1 MSTTITEGFP
11 SARNRQKLVS
21 LLPPKPR
28 ITALLACRLM
38 SPIVCPAKV
47 LLPVEGWCIAT
58 KQHHIL
64 LRLRINCFE
73 TTGLYSQ
80 PGRMFGKAEAKK
92 EEFLNQAKVA
102 REQRAQVKTTEHGI
116 IKIQALIR
124 RYLVRC
130 RLHTEIWAEVD
141 AMLQIPVDQETEY
154 KPTLK
159 PATEVFKIIQ
169 KFLFLLRG
177 KNDPQRYECMCKYIL
192 LSMNKQR
199 YECMCKYILLSMN
212 ADNIKYSYVSLAL
225 SKDHVLAW
233 IQQLKSV
240 LLHCCSYF
248 KILKPELPRDMKMI
262 TTCLHMLI
270 MFTSAAKWKIVRG
283 KAGELL
289 RPGLNQLCNN
299 VMGYLNTQGFYPA
312 LQILLTKG
320 LARSKPCFKPASLA
334 AVMTLALR
342 PLIAAEF
349 STNLTSVFLLHVLSV
364 PAVIYHLSAM
374 APECLVELMKHRIF
388 SQSLVLL
395 SNEQS
400 TKIIF
405 NTLEGNY
412 ALCLLE
418 TSHVKGPGVVSL
430 KGPGVGLVEHTEDFM
445 RVVTRLL
452 KRCQTYVKSNK
463 SSLTHWHP
471 VLGWF
476 SQRADHR
483 LHEAMPFVVKQLRL
497 LWSVK
502 MIHLLF
508 EDMFS
513 YNDQQVALQMAKSAH
528 NTERKSIF
536 KKVLEK
542 ASTSKQ
548 SSAHVK
554 LTSPVVMSTCV
565 ACDMYLTSI
574 QTLAQLKTDVLAGLS
589 CQDVLLPRLWKLLTD
604 LGVSDCGLRVFLD
617 VLAMTPNDT
626 SHPVFSMLRLGCDI
640 ASHVITIIDD
650 IEMYEQHKPFSA
662 DNLQAISNLLNYFI
676 FRILW
681 QHYLDIKAAVS
692 DPLFNSV
699 HSLLMILY
707 ERDCRRSYTPAGHW
721 LIRDIKA
728 SFFIAELDRG
738 KKAAQFLLQRV
749 PHIIPHRDRVI
760 LFRSYVMKEK
770 VALGLTESM
779 SATPQSTLITVH
791 RSRIVEDGYRQ
802 LALLPPTAL
811 KGTIRVKF
819 VNEQGLDEAGIDQ
832 DGVFKE
838 FLEETIKKV
847 FDPSLNLF
855 KATSEHKLYPSPL
868 SFIQE
873 NHLALFEFVGRILAK
888 AVYEGIVVEVP
899 FASFFLSQILGH
911 QHSATYSSID
921 ELPSLDPELYRSLTY
936 IKHCEDEIDDLQLT
950 FSYDED
956 VMGKIVTHELVPGG
970 QMMPVTSENKIS
982 YVHLMAHFKM
992 SVQIREQTTAFL
1004 HGFKSIINTDWL
1016 VMFSAPELQKLVSG
1030 DTTDLDLDDLRRHT
1044 HYYGGFHDNH
1054 RVISWL
1060 WDILRRDFTQEEK
1073 GAFLKFVT
1081 SCSKSPLLG
1090 FAHLE
1095 PPFSIR
1101 CVEVSDDQD
1110 TGDTVG
1116 SVLKGFFNIHK
1127 TEPASRLPTSSTCF
1141 NLLKLPN
1148 YQRKS
1153 TLREKLRYAITS
1165 NTGFELS

>member
-1 MSTTITEGFP
+1 
-11 SARNRQKLVS
+11 
-21 LLPPKPR
+21 
-28 ITALLACRLM
+28 
-38 SPIVCPAKV
+38 
-47 LLPVEGWCIAT
+47 
-58 KQHHIL
+58 
-64 LRLRINCFE
+64 
-73 TTGLYSQ
+73 
-80 PGRMFGKAEAKK
+80 MFGQAEVKK
-92 EEFLNQAKVA
+92 EAFLNQAKAA
-102 REQRAQVKTTEHGI
+102 REQRAQVKSKEHGV

-130 RLHTEIWAEVD
+130 RLHTQIWAEVD
-141 AMLQIPVDQETEY
+141 AMLQIPDDQEVEY

-159 PATEVFKIIQ
+159 PATEVFPIIN

-177 KNDPQRYECMCKYIL
+177 KNDPQRYEY
-192 LSMNKQR
+192 
-199 YECMCKYILLSMN
+199 MCKYILLSMN
-212 ADNIKYSYVSLAL
+212 ADNVKNSYVSLAL

-233 IQQLKSV
+233 IQQLKTV
-240 LLHCCSYF
+240 LWHCCSYF
-248 KILKPELPRDMKMI
+248 KILKPELPRDMRMI

-283 KAGELL
+283 KAGEVLK
-289 RPGLNQLCNN
+289 PGLNQLCNN
-299 VMGYLNTQGFYPA
+299 VMGFLNTQGFYPT

-342 PLIAAEF
+342 PLVAAEF
-349 STNLTSVFLLHVLSV
+349 STNLTSVFLLHILSV
-364 PAVIYHLSAM
+364 PAVIFHLSAM
-374 APECLVELMKHRIF
+374 ASECLVELMKYRIF

-395 SNEQS
+395 LNEQS

-412 ALCLLE
+412 ALCLLANLIQLGNSE
-418 TSHVKGPGVVSL
+418 ME
-430 KGPGVGLVEHTEDFM
+430 GLVEHTDDFM

-452 KRCQTYVKSNK
+452 RRCQTYVKSNK

-476 SQRADHR
+476 SQRADQR

-497 LWSVK
+497 LWNVK

-508 EDMFS
+508 EDLFA
-513 YNDQQVALQMAKSAH
+513 YNDQQVASQMAKSAH
-528 NTERKSIF
+528 STERKSIF
-536 KKVLEK
+536 KKVLAK
-542 ASTSKQ
+542 ATSTSKQ
-548 SSAHVK
+548 GSAHVK
-554 LTSPVVMSTCV
+554 LTSQVVMSTCV
-565 ACDMYLTSI
+565 ACEMYLTSI
-574 QTLAQLKTDVLAGLS
+574 QTLAQLKTDILAGLS
-589 CQDVLLPRLWKLLTD
+589 CQDVVLPRLWKLLTD
-604 LGVSDCGLRVFLD
+604 LGVSDCGLRVLLD
-617 VLAMTPNDT
+617 VIAMTPNDT
-626 SHPVFSMLRLGCDI
+626 SHPVFCMMRLGCDI

-650 IEMYEQHKPFSA
+650 IEMYEQHKPFSS
-662 DNLQAISNLLNYFI
+662 DNLQAISNLLNHFI

-681 QHYLDIKAAVS
+681 HQYLDVKVAIS

-707 ERDCRRSYTPAGHW
+707 ERDCRRSYTPTGHW

-728 SFFIAELDRG
+728 SFFITELDRG
-738 KKAAQFLLQRV
+738 KKATQFLLQRV

-770 VALGLTESM
+770 VALGHTESM
-779 SATPQSTLITVH
+779 SVTPQSTLITVH

-868 SFIQE
+868 SFIQD

-911 QHSATYSSID
+911 QRSATYSSID

-936 IKHCEDEIDDLQLT
+936 IKHCEDEIDDLELT

-970 QMMPVTSENKIS
+970 QMMSVTSENKIS

-992 SVQIREQTTAFL
+992 AVQIREQTTAFL
-1004 HGFKSIINTDWL
+1004 HGFKSIITPDWL
-1016 VMFSAPELQKLVSG
+1016 VMFSAPELQKLISG

-1060 WDILRRDFTQEEK
+1060 WDILKRDFTQEEK
-1073 GAFLKFVT
+1073 GAFLKFIT

-1127 TEPASRLPTSSTCF
+1127 TEPVSRLPTSSTCF

-1153 TLREKLRYAITS
+1153 TLREKLRYAINS

>member
-1 MSTTITEGFP
+1 
-11 SARNRQKLVS
+11 
-21 LLPPKPR
+21 
-28 ITALLACRLM
+28 
-38 SPIVCPAKV
+38 
-47 LLPVEGWCIAT
+47 
-58 KQHHIL
+58 
-64 LRLRINCFE
+64 
-73 TTGLYSQ
+73 
-80 PGRMFGKAEAKK
+80 MFGQAGAKK

-102 REQRAQVKTTEHGI
+102 REQRAQVKSKEQGI
-116 IKIQALIR
+116 VKIQALIR

-130 RLHTEIWAEVD
+130 RLHRQICAEVD
-141 AMLQIPVDQETEY
+141 AMLQIPKDQEMEY
-154 KPTLK
+154 KPTLR
-159 PATEVFKIIQ
+159 PATEVFPVINQ
-169 KFLFLLRG
+169 FLFLLRA
-177 KNDPQRYECMCKYIL
+177 KNDPQRYEY
-192 LSMNKQR
+192 
-199 YECMCKYILLSMN
+199 MCKYILLSMN
-212 ADNIKYSYVSLAL
+212 ADSVKNSYVSLAL

-233 IQQLKSV
+233 IQQLKAV
-240 LLHCCSYF
+240 LWHCCSYF

-262 TTCLHMLI
+262 TVCLHMLI
-270 MFTSAAKWKIVRG
+270 MFTSAAKWKIVAG
-283 KAGELL
+283 KAGEVLK
-289 RPGLNQLCNN
+289 PGLNQLCNN
-299 VMGYLNTQGFYPA
+299 VMGFLNTQGFYPA
-312 LQILLTKG
+312 LQVLLTKG

-342 PLIAAEF
+342 PLVAAEF
-349 STNLTSVFLLHVLSV
+349 STNLTSVFLLHILSV
-364 PAVIYHLSAM
+364 PAVIFHLSAV
-374 APECLVELMKHRIF
+374 APECLVELMKYRIF

-412 ALCLLE
+412 ALCLLANLIQLGNSE
-418 TSHVKGPGVVSL
+418 ME
-430 KGPGVGLVEHTEDFM
+430 GLVEHTEDFM

-452 KRCQTYVKSNK
+452 NRCQTYVKSNK

-476 SQRADHR
+476 SQRADQR

-497 LWSVK
+497 LWNVK

-508 EDMFS
+508 EDLFA
-513 YNDQQVALQMAKSAH
+513 YNDQQVASQMAKSDH
-528 NTERKSIF
+528 STERKSIF

-574 QTLAQLKTDVLAGLS
+574 QTLAQLKTDILAGLS
-589 CQDVLLPRLWKLLTD
+589 CQDIVLPRLWKLLTD
-604 LGVSDCGLRVFLD
+604 LGVTDCGLRVFLD
-617 VLAMTPNDT
+617 VIAMTPNDT
-626 SHPVFSMLRLGCDI
+626 SHPVFCMLRLSCDI

-662 DNLQAISNLLNYFI
+662 DNLQAISNLLNHFV

-681 QHYLDIKAAVS
+681 QHHLDVKVAIS

-707 ERDCRRSYTPAGHW
+707 ERDCRRSYTPSGHW
-721 LIRDIKA
+721 LIRDIKP

-779 SATPQSTLITVH
+779 SVTPQSTLITVH

-838 FLEETIKKV
+838 FLEETIKRV

-911 QHSATYSSID
+911 QRSATYSSID

-936 IKHCEDEIDDLQLT
+936 IKHCEDGIDDLELT

-970 QMMPVTSENKIS
+970 QMMPVTSENK
-982 YVHLMAHFKM
+982 
-992 SVQIREQTTAFL
+992 
-1004 HGFKSIINTDWL
+1004 
-1016 VMFSAPELQKLVSG
+1016 
-1030 DTTDLDLDDLRRHT
+1030 RHT

-1060 WDILRRDFTQEEK
+1060 WDILKRDFTQEEK

-1127 TEPASRLPTSSTCF
+1127 TAPVSRLPTSSTCF

-1153 TLREKLRYAITS
+1153 TLREKLRYAINS